1 MTAKTVAAISSL
13 LVALGSA
20 GCLTFYEIGIE
31 TPINAKLD
39 ASLFQRVLVVGFL
52 AGGSKGIDANTET
65 ARLLRSQLR
74 TKTDLKVIDA
84 DVVSLVDE
92 VDRRRQQAG
101 TTPAAASA
109 ADAPAAPVDPAEP
122 KIKDAKDLQPYEAI
136 FSDVNYWK
144 KLGEEYQSP
153 LIVTGSVLFT
163 EAAKSGMVA
172 RPKETIDN
180 LGRRAV
186 EEDRQWMDKK
196 GYILTPKFV
205 FIDGRTGEQLY
216 SESLQEETYYPSGQN
231 TPALSSYFELMDK
244 ILPSFLTTLSNQKIR
259 GTRILLK

>member
-1 MTAKTVAAISSL
+1 MTAKTGAAIASVV
-13 LVALGSA
+13 VALASA
-20 GCLTFYEIGIE
+20 GCLSFYEIAIE

-39 ASLFQRVLVVGFL
+39 ASQFQRVLVVGFL

-74 TKTDLKVIDA
+74 TKTDLKVVDM

-92 VDRRRQQAG
+92 VEKRHQAAG
-101 TTPAAASA
+101 NPIAVDSA
-109 ADAPAAPVDPAEP
+109 AVAAGEL
-122 KIKDAKDLQPYEAI
+122 KIKDAKDLQAYEDI
-136 FSDVNYWK
+136 FGDAAYWK

-163 EAAKSGMVA
+163 EAAKSGMVSK
-172 RPKETIDN
+172 PKETFDSM
-180 LGRRAV
+180 GRRAV
-186 EEDRQWMDKK
+186 EEDRSYVDRK
-196 GYILTPKFV
+196 GYILTPKFI

-216 SESLQEETYYPSGQN
+216 TESLQEETYYPSSQN

-259 GTRILLK
+259 GTRSLLK